1 MTWNDDNV
9 QWGAEQQWGFYA
21 TNLTSAPLK
30 AQGSWRPTSC
40 SQGLSIGPFNLENS
54 NSVEAF
60 FVTNAIVEYHKKD
73 LRKSK
78 PYQMTNWSND

>member
-30 AQGSWRPTSC
+30 RRVASALQAATRVSPVHWTFQSRKL
-40 SQGLSIGPFNLENS
+40 Q
-54 NSVEAF
+54 SVEAF
-60 FVTNAIVEYHKKD
+60 FGTNAIVEYHKKI
-73 LRKSK
+73 KK
-78 PYQMTNWSND
+78 TAGI